1 MKTRM
6 KQTSKARSRQPEP
19 AKPRVEKT
27 PRAVTPATDPK
38 ERSTKPATSKQ
49 DRVIAMLQHAKGAS
63 IEAIM
68 KATGW
73 QQHSVRGFFA
83 GVVRKKLGL
92 TLVSDVKDGERLYRI
107 AGSKPAKAGAL
118 KGKRAA

>member
-1 MKTRM
+1 M
-6 KQTSKARSRQPEP
+6 KQATKARSRQPEP
-19 AKPRVEKT
+19 AKPRAQKT
-27 PRAVTPATDPK
+27 PQAATPTTDPK

-49 DRVIAMLQHAKGAS
+49 DRVIVMLRQAKGAS

-83 GVVRKKLGL
+83 GIVRKKLGL
-92 TLVSDVKDGERLYRI
+92 TLVSEVVNGERVYRI
-107 AGSKPAKAGAL
+107 TDRKPAKADTQ
-118 KGKRAA
+118 KRKQAA

>member
-1 MKTRM
+1 VKTKT
-6 KQTSKARSRQPEP
+6 KQASKARSRQPEP
-19 AKPRVEKT
+19 AKPGAQKT
-27 PRAVTPATDPK
+27 PQAATLAADPK

-49 DRVIAMLQHAKGAS
+49 DHVIAMLRQAKGAS

-83 GVVRKKLGL
+83 GIVRKKLGL
-92 TLVSDVKDGERLYRI
+92 TLVSGIQNGERLYRI
-107 AGSKPAKAGAL
+107 ANRKPAKAAAQ
-118 KGKRAA
+118 KRKQVA

>member
-1 MKTRM
+1 MKTKT

-19 AKPRVEKT
+19 AKPEAQKT
-27 PRAVTPATDPK
+27 PQAATPATDPR
-38 ERSTKPATSKQ
+38 ERSNKPATSKQ
-49 DRVIAMLQHAKGAS
+49 DRIIAMLRQAKGAS

-83 GVVRKKLGL
+83 GIVRKKLGL

-107 AGSKPAKAGAL
+107 AGSKPAKAGAH
-118 KGKRAA
+118 

>member
-1 MKTRM
+1 M

-107 AGSKPAKAGAL
+107 AGSKPAKA
-118 KGKRAA
+118 